1 MIYLFEGHTLDT
13 DTLELCAGG
22 EPVALE
28 PQEFALLLLL
38 VENRERV
45 LSRDEIIEKVWEGRV
60 VSDSAMSSRIK
71 TLRRA
76 LGDDGAAQ
84 RLIRTVHGRG
94 FRFVAQ
100 TRFAAAPAG
109 DMLTPSMESPLLTPL
124 PRAGGKPSIAVLPF
138 ELLGHVEPYGVL
150 ADALPHELIAA
161 LSRLRWLVVI
171 ARGSSFRFRG
181 SAPDMQELGRLLAA
195 RYCLSGAIEILGRMV
210 AVTVELAD
218 TRSGAVIWSER
229 YTCALDG
236 VHDVRMQIVANV
248 VTTLEIRIPLH
259 EAAAIQNNV
268 SEDLDAWAAY
278 HLGLQHMYRFNRE
291 DNARATARFEQA
303 IARDPG
309 FARAYAG
316 LSFTHFQTAFMRY
329 NADPAAAA
337 TYARAQAERG
347 LELDPLDPF
356 VNFTLG
362 RSYWLTGDLEMS
374 MMWLERATTLSPNYA
389 QGLYA
394 RAWTEAIAGRGADGR
409 IHVDEAMALS
419 PLDPLLYAMRAT
431 RALSLIVEGEVQAA
445 VPWAEQ
451 AARTPGAHVLIVV
464 VAVVANVLAGNT
476 ERAAALVAH
485 ARERRPDLNTAH
497 FLQAFPFVQQ
507 NLHQRIAAALA
518 GCGL

>member
-1 MIYLFEGHTLDT
+1 MIYQFEGHTLDT
-13 DTLELCAGG
+13 DTLELRAGG

-45 LSRDEIIEKVWEGRV
+45 LSRDEIIEKVWDGRV

-76 LGDDGAAQ
+76 LGDDGTAQ
-84 RLIRTVHGRG
+84 RFIRTVHGRG

-100 TRFAAAPAG
+100 TRLAAAQTGAVPIVGLEPTALAR
-109 DMLTPSMESPLLTPL
+109 LTRVS
-124 PRAGGKPSIAVLPF
+124 GKPSIAVLPF
-138 ELLGHVEPYGVL
+138 ELLGNVAPYGVL

-161 LSRLRWLVVI
+161 LSRLRWLFVI

-181 SAPDMQELGRLLAA
+181 STPDVHELGRLLAA
-195 RYCLSGAIEILGRMV
+195 SYCLSGAIEILGRTV
-210 AVTVELAD
+210 AITVELAD

-229 YTCALDG
+229 FTCALDG
-236 VHDVRMQIVANV
+236 VHDVRAQIVASV
-248 VTTLEIRIPLH
+248 VTSLEIRIPLH
-259 EAAAIQNNV
+259 EATAVQNKV

-291 DNARATARFEQA
+291 DNARASERFEHA
-303 IARDPG
+303 IARDPT
-309 FARAYAG
+309 FARAHAG
-316 LSFTHFQTAFMRY
+316 LSFTHFQNAFMRY
-329 NADPAAAA
+329 NADPGVAASH
-337 TYARAQAERG
+337 ARAQAERG

-362 RSYWLTGDLEMS
+362 RSYWLTGELEMS

-394 RAWTEAIAGRGADGR
+394 RAWTEAIAGKGTEGR
-409 IHVDEAMALS
+409 VHVDEAMALS

-431 RALSLIVEGEVQAA
+431 RALALIVEDDLQAA

-464 VAVVANVLAGNT
+464 VAVVANALAGNT
-476 ERAAALVAH
+476 ERASVLAAH
-485 ARERRPDLNTAH
+485 AHERRPDLNAAH
-497 FLQAFPFVQQ
+497 FLQAFPFVQPG
-507 NLHQRIAAALA
+507 LRQRIEAALA
-518 GCGL
+518 KCGL